1 MFSKLNLRSEY
12 LQVQVTERDIV
23 KTAFRTK
30 HKYYK
35 VVVMPFMLTNEQ
47 GVLGLVGLLKVRDGF
62 NALWVI
68 VN

>member
-30 HKYYK
+30 YKYYK
-35 VVVMPFMLTNEQ
+35 VMVMPFMLTNEQ